1 MVCEGEI
8 MGSVFVRGGV
18 RLAGEV
24 SANGSKYVALSALP
38 AALLANGPVIIENLP
53 DLSDVRVFCE
63 ILRKMGATVTFEDGV
78 ATIDPTGLKPGIADP
93 NLVKKLRASY
103 YLLGVLLSRFG
114 EAEVALP
121 GGDDIGPRPIDQ
133 HLKGFRALGAEASI
147 EHGNI
152 KVYAEKLN
160 GASIYLDVVSLGATV
175 NIMLAAVLAE
185 GQTTIVNADR
195 GPWIIDLANMLNA
208 MGARVFGAGTET
220 IRIQGVREM
229 HGCRHY
235 IIPDQ
240 SEAATLMIATA
251 FTGGNVLLKNIIP
264 THLDAVTAKLRETG
278 AVIVIHE
285 DSVRVIGP
293 SRPSAVNVKTLP
305 YPGFFTDFQA
315 PMSTMLTVAEGTSI
329 VTETIWD
336 ERFKHLEELIKMGAK
351 ARIEG
356 RSVFIE
362 GVRQLSSA
370 EVTGT
375 DLRASASLMLAGLVA
390 DGESLVHG
398 IDHMDRGYE
407 RLDIK
412 LIGLGADIKRL

>member
-8 MGSVFVRGGV
+8 MGSVLVRGGV
-18 RLAGEV
+18 RLVGEV

-38 AALLANGPVIIENLP
+38 AALLANSPVIIENLP
-53 DLSDVRVFCE
+53 DLSDVRVFCD
-63 ILRKMGATVTFEDGV
+63 ILRGLGATVTFENGV
-78 ATIDPTGLKPGIADP
+78 ATIDPTGLKSGIADSG
-93 NLVKKLRASY
+93 LVKKLRASY
-103 YLLGVLLSRFG
+103 YLLGVLLARFG

-133 HLKGFRALGAEASI
+133 HLKGFKALGAEASI

-152 KVYAEKLN
+152 KVYAQKLT
-160 GASIYLDVVSLGATV
+160 GASIYMDVASVGATI
-175 NIMLAAVLAE
+175 NIMLTAVLAE
-185 GQTTIVNADR
+185 GQTVIVNAYQA
-195 GPWIIDLANMLNA
+195 PWIIDLANMLNA

-220 IRIQGVREM
+220 IRIQGVKEL

-240 SEAATLMIATA
+240 SEAATLMIASALTCGDI
-251 FTGGNVLLKNIIP
+251 TLQNIIP
-264 THLDAVTAKLRETG
+264 MHLDAVTAKLRETG
-278 AVIVIHE
+278 AVVVIGE
-285 DSVRVIGP
+285 DSIRVIGP
-293 SRPSAVNVKTLP
+293 SRPTAVNVKTLP

-315 PMSTMLTVAEGTSI
+315 PMSTLLTVADGISI

-336 ERFKHLEELIKMGAK
+336 ERFKHLDELTKMGAK
-351 ARIEG
+351 VRIDG

-375 DLRASASLMLAGLVA
+375 DLRASASLMMAGLIA

-407 RLDIK
+407 RLDLK